1 MSAERWAR
9 LADSLLAAG
18 IEVTVDVAA
27 YPGGT
32 SRSIDIRT
40 GAGLVHVGDKW
51 WRKNADVWIGWQVTR
66 EDKGSIIRW
75 SSKISKKRGEVVAA
89 VSSAMAGPREVLR

>member
-9 LADSLLAAG
+9 LAGSLLAAG
-18 IEVTVDVAA
+18 IEAKVDVTA

-40 GAGLVHVGDKW
+40 DAGLVHVGDKYW
-51 WRKNADVWIGWQVTR
+51 SKNADAWIGWQVTR
-66 EDKGSIIRW
+66 EDAGSIIRW
-75 SSKISKKRGEVVAA
+75 SSRISKKRSEVVAA
-89 VSSAMAGPREVLR
+89 VSSAMAREVLR